1 MGRLV
6 LNETSYSGNESNGHL
21 YGENAP
27 RDTQGTE
34 GAYYYQYVVDR
45 HDDGQGNIT
54 ITPREIVCVY
64 SKIDGHWVPFNE
76 QDVPPDRYYSV
87 VVANPS
93 GAATAPL
100 EKISIDDG
108 IYSINA
114 SGSTVVPNP
123 IGTPSA
129 DLAKVEIDGVLFSVN
144 GIGTPVVANP
154 TGSSGSDLT
163 RVKIDGTDYNI
174 PGTAVVANPSGT
186 ATADLAKLSVNG
198 TVYGIPESVDVEGNP
213 SGTATTTLTKLK
225 VDNTIFGIDT
235 GTTVVA
241 NPSDT
246 ASSALNKL
254 KVGSDTYS
262 IPSGGSDVQGNP
274 SGTATVDLVKLGIDG
289 TIYGI
294 ETGSEVEANPSETG
308 STTLTKLKVDGT
320 VYNVPSGGGG
330 GSTVVPNPTGTAVGT
345 LTSIGIDGDKYT
357 IEGGGGTALP
367 DNYNPTSQYLKITTP
382 NQYNELGWAVND
394 DTYYTEST
402 DGYYVGD
409 THVTKSNA
417 LPALGGSVGGGYYQ
431 VIYTSTDRTSVNTSG
446 SSVSTGSFSYL
457 DHTWYYN
464 ASGNLMSKPTG
475 VPYMGNIG
483 SNYVNISKKMI
494 DESGVYFASYQNTF
508 TQVGTPLSGHLFS
521 GGGTQSNLSDAT
533 FDVETDGTV
542 HGTDFQINDVS
553 VMEAFTGATS
563 STAGVKGMVPAP
575 ASGDQNKFLQG
586 DGTWGTAAKEQEL
599 TFAEYQSLTPV
610 QQEDGTTYYVTDLNM
625 NGSGDQFRPVI
636 YSEAEMEIGVWTDG
650 RPLYQ
655 KTLALTTPS
664 SINSNSMISDL
675 SSLQIDTLVHL
686 EGYIYATSLGQ
697 TVPIAWSYNTSTMGA
712 VYYQSGSLYQNLS
725 SSPYCS
731 CSEHITIQYTKTTD
745 AAGSGTW
752 TPQGVPAIHY
762 STGEQVVGTWIDGST
777 IYEKTLY
784 VASLN
789 TSDNQITHNINNFN
803 RIIHAEG
810 SVIRGTG
817 NSAKQLCIPYASPDG
832 QTWSLGIYEFT
843 NSGFLIN
850 VGSSYNSS
858 YSLTDCYVTIRYTKN
873 E

>member
-123 IGTPSA
+123 IGTPTG

-431 VIYTSTDRTSVNTSG
+431 VIYTSTDRTAVNTSG

-553 VMEAFTGATS
+553 VMETFTGATS

-599 TFAEYQSLTPV
+599 TFAEYQELTPA

-636 YSEAEMEIGVWTDG
+636 YSEAEMEIGVWTNG
-650 RPLYQ
+650 KPLYQ
-655 KTLALTTPS
+655 KTINCGNGAANTTVSVPHNVS
-664 SINSNSMISDL
+664 NIDVFVDIKGCFSIGQPISVPNGGSDFIRLQANTTNIMIKYGTDWSNY
-675 SSLQIDTLVHL
+675 T
-686 EGYIYATSLGQ
+686 
-697 TVPIAWSYNTSTMGA
+697 
-712 VYYQSGSLYQNLS
+712 NLNV
-725 SSPYCS
+725 
-731 CSEHITIQYTKTTD
+731 TIQYTKSTD

-858 YSLTDCYVTIRYTKN
+858 YSLTDCYVTIRYTKTN